1 MHIKISVT
9 IKTVGCFFKWWRK
22 VGRNLRLQLLFFVT
36 FHVSIQLDQLLC
48 VICWEINHS
57 LSVVS
62 RYITR
67 APRSWFDLLYNWSPN
82 SDLLLN
88 KSLLELICFL
98 NITKKSSQNWN
109 YITRDRKKQ
118 EAHGP
123 RFAHLSDIA
132 TADMQMLCNIFPIL
146 SSQLMKISSFEQ
158 FLVLKKNIWAW
169 QSMEHD
175 HLNKLSITFQ
185 QKDQCEIWWK
195 LAKWFLKNR
204 DFIHVNSTVAGKYKY
219 KSDGGHLRFPIR
231 TILTT
236 VDLQVTS
243 ILSI

>member
-1 MHIKISVT
+1 MDDCTQEAMLRCMHVLSIT
-9 IKTVGCFFKWWRK
+9 GCRS
-22 VGRNLRLQLLFFVT
+22 N
-36 FHVSIQLDQLLC
+36 SY
-48 VICWEINHS
+48 WE
-57 LSVVS
+57 
-62 RYITR
+62 T
-67 APRSWFDLLYNWSPN
+67 DLNTNTS
-82 SDLLLN
+82 
-88 KSLLELICFL
+88 
-98 NITKKSSQNWN
+98 
-109 YITRDRKKQ
+109 Q

-123 RFAHLSDIA
+123 RFAHLSDIT

-169 QSMEHD
+169 QAMEHD

-204 DFIHVNSTVAGKYKY
+204 DFIHVNSTVAGKYYKY
-219 KSDGGHLRFPIR
+219 KPDDGHLRFPIR

>member
-1 MHIKISVT
+1 MQDTRPLCLTQPPAEAYLGLSIIEMHLSYDI
-9 IKTVGCFFKWWRK
+9 TV
-22 VGRNLRLQLLFFVT
+22 
-36 FHVSIQLDQLLC
+36 IQ
-48 VICWEINHS
+48 W
-57 LSVVS
+57 
-62 RYITR
+62 IT
-67 APRSWFDLLYNWSPN
+67 SCY
-82 SDLLLN
+82 
-88 KSLLELICFL
+88 
-98 NITKKSSQNWN
+98 
-109 YITRDRKKQ
+109 KQ

-204 DFIHVNSTVAGKYKY
+204 DFIHVNSTVAGKYYKY
-219 KSDGGHLRFPIR
+219 KPDDGHLRFPIR